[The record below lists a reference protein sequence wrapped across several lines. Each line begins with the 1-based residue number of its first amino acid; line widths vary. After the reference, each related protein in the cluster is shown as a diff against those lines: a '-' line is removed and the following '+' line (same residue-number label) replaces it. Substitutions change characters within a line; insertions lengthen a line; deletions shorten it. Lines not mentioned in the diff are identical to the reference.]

1 MAVDNKSHAIM
12 GGVLVGIGYFLQGR
26 KGFNAEKKSLARN
39 TIKAKGRNSY
49 DRFKHNM
56 EMKVKM
62 LSPHFKK
69 KYAKENRLPSLT
81 SGGTTRYWQA
91 YVDGWREMENAKV
104 KDMGDVIG
112 LGFKPENAFSVNEY
126 WGRID
131 GADAYMDWRRGK
143 KDTSGYYSKAYFIP
157 TEEYDVMNAESF
169 NADHC
174 QECGRKEG
182 PYSDTKLV
190 ACQGCHELACQHCL
204 KGDKSSCKF
213 CFKGVSAETFNAVW
227 SRSGRDY
234 EDWEWQ
240 EGDEGKF
247 VGGDKFRIIAVEN
260 LSHLGKANVYIYTQ
274 LDEEGNEDGFV
285 YTADERRFPKKKN
298 AETFNAE
305 SGEPIYVVK
314 RDYTGVETDYL
325 IGTESY
331 ILKEMGV
338 VIDVNAHELDIDYED
353 MSLEEIFDTVFEYS
367 DEYGPD
373 LVGKFTDGMYLRLK
387 SYDGDKDVGVLE
399 MFDGETLDYTFDLSR
414 LGFKHESNAETFGAD
429 YVDIE
434 NTTFDIDCVIDG
446 QEAILTNVDE
456 WDEEGGLWFYF
467 PDEEFIFGDDEL
479 EREGDTWSEK
489 RKRLTKDINRVLE
502 KHNIPPHKAE
512 GVDEMGIY
520 LRKVNAELGVDTIE
534 WDEEKGDLMLTLE
547 LNDGVDKQYAYISTP
562 LKRDDF
568 VNHNNAETLSKS
580 HHDPHSLEYNPTGI
594 CKTYTCRTEIGG
606 MYEDSDA
613 MRFKRFLEEYPK
625 QFGIKNVRLKPQPE
639 ANIPL
644 GAVYITFEIC
654 DDSEWSLVTDETGE
668 LYGHTEWGIK
678 ELKQRLDY
686 DLNVAMRNDLDK
698 YADLHRPIQTLAE
711 GDEPNENWY
720 MEAETFSAEAEGGML
735 YSKNEMP
742 AGKRHYVW
750 SLDSDEAGR
759 YQVRIVGS
767 DMTPAIPMKYF
778 ERAWEGTATNKRNPS
793 MSFDEP
799 KKGEYHPHILDF
811 RYPKYMRKSN
821 DPLKQGLKHQI
832 SIDANEWDWERFS
845 RENPKLLRKLYN
857 KDGQFFY
864 IFDNFDPSNYRYQN
878 RRNRYRGA

>member
-213 CFKGVSAETFNAVW
+213 CFKGVSAETFNAEMV
-227 SRSGRDY
+227 D
-234 EDWEWQ
+234 
-240 EGDEGKF
+240 
-247 VGGDKFRIIAVEN
+247 VEN
-260 LSHLGKANVYIYTQ
+260 L
-274 LDEEGNEDGFV
+274 
-285 YTADERRFPKKKN
+285 
-298 AETFNAE
+298 
-305 SGEPIYVVK
+305 
-314 RDYTGVETDYL
+314 L
-325 IGTESY
+325 I
-331 ILKEMGV
+331 
-338 VIDVNAHELDIDYED
+338 
-353 MSLEEIFDTVFEYS
+353 EI
-367 DEYGPD
+367 P
-373 LVGKFTDGMYLRLK
+373 
-387 SYDGDKDVGVLE
+387 
-399 MFDGETLDYTFDLSR
+399 
-414 LGFKHESNAETFGAD
+414 
-429 YVDIE
+429 
-434 NTTFDIDCVIDG
+434 CVIDG
-446 QEAILTNVDE
+446 QDAILTNFGYGVHGDE
-456 WDEEGGLWFYF
+456 IGRLHFYF
-467 PDEEFIFGDDEL
+467 SDGDFVFEDDWL
-479 EREGDTWSEK
+479 ESQGDTWEEK
-489 RKRLTKDINRVLE
+489 RKRLNKDMDRIFKEN
-502 KHNIPPHKAE
+502 NIPPHKGV
-512 GVDEMGIY
+512 GVDESRIDLRRVIEEWGIS
-520 LRKVNAELGVDTIE
+520 ELE